1 MISRLGNWAKTLSY
15 QTRIIWHIA
24 LVPRS
29 CGNAWD
35 SERGCS
41 GPDRVGHS
49 LSGLIRRCDKRL
61 GFHVQIAMNDRV
73 RSLISILFW
82 LLAIGLLVGVP
93 LFH

>member
-1 MISRLGNWAKTLSY
+1 
-15 QTRIIWHIA
+15 
-24 LVPRS
+24 V
-29 CGNAWD
+29 
-35 SERGCS
+35 
-41 GPDRVGHS
+41 
-49 LSGLIRRCDKRL
+49 IRRRDKRL